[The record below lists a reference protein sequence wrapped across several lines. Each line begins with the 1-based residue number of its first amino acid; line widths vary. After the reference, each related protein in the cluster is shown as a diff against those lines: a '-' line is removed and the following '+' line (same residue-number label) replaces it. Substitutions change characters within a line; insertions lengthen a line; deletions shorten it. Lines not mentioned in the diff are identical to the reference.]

1 MPSRKLSSS
10 AGSGSPVDGEP
21 DYLAIGHLRRPH
33 GVYGEMVM
41 EVHTDFPERIKSG
54 MKVFVGE
61 SHDAMVI
68 DGARFHNEGLIIK
81 FQGVETPKGV
91 GRYRNLWVYVA
102 SADRPPLPE
111 GQYYFH
117 ELIGLQ
123 VADEK
128 DESIGELTEII
139 ETGANNVYVVT
150 RPDGSEVLLP
160 AIPSVILDVEMGRH
174 LMRVHLLDGLL
185 DNPD

>member
-1 MPSRKLSSS
+1 MPSRRLSSK

-21 DYLAIGHLRRPH
+21 VYLAIGHLRRSH
-33 GVYGEMVM
+33 GVHGEIVM
-41 EVHTDFPERIKSG
+41 EVHTDFPERIKKG
-54 MKVFVGE
+54 AKVFVGE

-68 DGARFHNEGLIIK
+68 AGARFHNEGLIVK
-81 FQGVETPKGV
+81 FQGVDTPEDA
-91 GRYRNLWVYVA
+91 GRFRNLWVYVA
-102 SADRPPLPE
+102 SADRPSLPE

-123 VADEK
+123 VVDEK
-128 DESIGELTEII
+128 DEPLGELTEVM
-139 ETGANNVYVVT
+139 ETNANNVYVVT
-150 RPDGSEVLLP
+150 RFDGSEVLLP
-160 AIPSVILDVEMGRH
+160 AIPSVILNVEMGRR

>member
-1 MPSRKLSSS
+1 MPSRKLSNS
-10 AGSGSPVDGEP
+10 AGSGSPSTGEP
-21 DYLAIGHLRRPH
+21 VYLAVGHLRRPH
-33 GVYGEMVM
+33 GVHGEMVM

-61 SHDAMVI
+61 SHDALVI
-68 DGARFHNEGLIIK
+68 GGARFHNEGLIIK
-81 FQGVETPKGV
+81 FQGVETPEGV

-123 VADEK
+123 VVDDK
-128 DESIGELTEII
+128 DESIGELTEIV

-150 RPDGSEVLLP
+150 RADGSEILLP
-160 AIPSVILDVEMGRH
+160 AIPSVILDVEMGRR
-174 LMRVHLLDGLL
+174 LMRVHLLEGL
-185 DNPD
+185 

>member
-1 MPSRKLSSS
+1 MPSRKLSNSV
-10 AGSGSPVDGEP
+10 GSGSPSTGEP

-33 GVYGEMVM
+33 GVHGEMVM
-41 EVHTDFPERIKSG
+41 EVHTDFPKRIKSG

-61 SHDAMVI
+61 AHDALVI
-68 DGARFHNEGLIIK
+68 GGARFHNEGLIIK
-81 FQGVETPKGV
+81 FQDVETPEGA

-117 ELIGLQ
+117 DLIGLQ
-123 VADEK
+123 VLDEK
-128 DESIGELTEII
+128 DAPIGKLTEVI

-150 RPDGSEVLLP
+150 RADGSEILLP
-160 AIPSVILDVEMGRH
+160 AIPSVILDVEMGRR
-174 LMRVHLLDGLL
+174 LMRVHLLEGL
-185 DNPD
+185 

>member
-1 MPSRKLSSS
+1 MPSRKSSS
-10 AGSGSPVDGEP
+10 HADSGSPSAGEP
-21 DYLAIGHLRRPH
+21 VYLAIGHLRRPH
-33 GVYGEMVM
+33 GVRGEIVM
-41 EVHTDFPERIKSG
+41 EVHTDFPERIKPG
-54 MKVFVGE
+54 MKVFAGE

-81 FQGVETPKGV
+81 FRGVETPEDA

-123 VADEK
+123 VVDDRDELL
-128 DESIGELTEII
+128 GELTEIV

-150 RPDGSEVLLP
+150 RADGSEILLP
-160 AIPSVILDVEMGRH
+160 AIPSVILDVEMGRR
-174 LMRVHLLDGLL
+174 LMRVHLLEGL
-185 DNPD
+185 

>member
-1 MPSRKLSSS
+1 MPSNKSFSH
-10 AGSGSPVDGEP
+10 AGSGSPSAGEP
-21 DYLAIGHLRRPH
+21 VYLAIGHLRRPH
-33 GVYGEMVM
+33 GVHGEMVM
-41 EVHTDFPERIKSG
+41 EVHTDFPERIKTG

-61 SHDAMVI
+61 SHEAMVI
-68 DGARFHNEGLIIK
+68 DAARFHNEGLIVK
-81 FQGVETPKGV
+81 FQGVETPEDV

-102 SADRPPLPE
+102 SADRPPLPN

-123 VADEK
+123 VVDEK
-128 DESIGELTEII
+128 DESIGVLTEIM

-150 RPDGSEVLLP
+150 RADGSEVLLP
-160 AIPSVILDVEMGRH
+160 AIPSVILDVEMGRR

>member
-1 MPSRKLSSS
+1 MPPRKKISST
-10 AGSGSPVDGEP
+10 GSGSPSTGEP
-21 DYLAIGHLRRPH
+21 VYLAIGHLRRPH
-33 GVYGEMVM
+33 GVHGEIVM
-41 EVHTDFPERIKSG
+41 EVHTDFPERIKKG

-68 DGARFHNEGLIIK
+68 EGARFHNEGLIVK
-81 FQGVETPKGV
+81 FHAVDSPEDV
-91 GRYRNLWVYVA
+91 GRLRNLWVYVA

-123 VADEK
+123 VVD
-128 DESIGELTEII
+128 DTDDLIGELTEII

-150 RPDGSEVLLP
+150 RADKSEVLLP
-160 AIPSVILDVEMGRH
+160 AIPSVILDVDMGRR

>member
-1 MPSRKLSSS
+1 MPSQKLSSRT
-10 AGSGSPVDGEP
+10 GSGSPSAGEP

-33 GVYGEMVM
+33 GVHGEMVM

-68 DGARFHNEGLIIK
+68 DGARFHNEGLIVK
-81 FQGVETPKGV
+81 FQGVETPEDI

-123 VADEK
+123 VVDDK
-128 DESIGELTEII
+128 DQAIGELTEVI

-150 RPDGSEVLLP
+150 RVDGSEVLLP
-160 AIPSVILDVEMGRH
+160 AIPSVILDVETGRR

-185 DNPD
+185 DNTD

>member
-1 MPSRKLSSS
+1 MPSRKLSSR
-10 AGSGSPVDGEP
+10 AGSGSPSTGEP
-21 DYLAIGHLRRPH
+21 VYLAIGHLRRPH
-33 GVYGEMVM
+33 GVHGEMVM
-41 EVHTDFPERIKSG
+41 EVYTDFPERIKSG

-81 FQGVETPKGV
+81 FHGADSPEDAGHF
-91 GRYRNLWVYVA
+91 RNLWVYVA
-102 SADRPPLPE
+102 SADRLPLPK

-123 VADEK
+123 VVDDK
-128 DESIGELTEII
+128 DELIGELTEII

-150 RPDGSEVLLP
+150 RADGSEVLLP
-160 AIPSVILDVEMGRH
+160 AIPSVILDVEIGRR